1 MQIRKVP
8 PEYKKKYVTYPLV
21 PAKIVTTT
29 TKKTKKTK
37 CNIALLHS
45 PIANLQIFKSWE
57 QNSLEPTKSKIDRIA
72 VGYQVSSPHIRAAL
86 FGMTVDHLLH
96 FLGRPFEDRRGYTSS
111 YVSGVGD
118 CLVNRMMPFPLDF
131 PRSAPRG

>member
-57 QNSLEPTKSKIDRIA
+57 QNSLEPAKPKIDRIA
-72 VGYQVSSPHIRAAL
+72 VGYKVSSTNVYQAKIAPKKNRRPYQK
-86 FGMTVDHLLH
+86 VLH
-96 FLGRPFEDRRGYTSS
+96 TYVVVRRRMLQ
-111 YVSGVGD
+111 V
-118 CLVNRMMPFPLDF
+118 LVT
-131 PRSAPRG
+131 AW

>member
-72 VGYQVSSPHIRAAL
+72 VGYKVSSTNVYQVPKNCPLKKSAAIPKSTAHVC
-86 FGMTVDHLLH
+86 GC
-96 FLGRPFEDRRGYTSS
+96 TSS
-111 YVSGVGD
+111 YVASAGD
-118 CLVNRMMPFPLDF
+118 CLVNSAMPFF
-131 PRSAPRG
+131 KN